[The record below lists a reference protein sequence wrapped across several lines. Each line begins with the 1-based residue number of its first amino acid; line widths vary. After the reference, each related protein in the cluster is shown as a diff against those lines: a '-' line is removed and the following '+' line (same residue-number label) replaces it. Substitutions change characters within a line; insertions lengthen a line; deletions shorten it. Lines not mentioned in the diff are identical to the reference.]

1 MVCCSLFLG
10 STKLTSSFFSF
21 LRGSSCPFLPPS
33 MELWAQLGSLQP
45 GSQLQSAPFLQ
56 LHHLQL
62 QSHLCFPAREPP
74 IHSHQPRPWPSS
86 VSPCSSATKGIS
98 GKETSAPPP
107 QLPDP
112 STRLWLWAGAWARAQ
127 AGDRQ
132 PVHVA
137 LICGV
142 KLLHHLGQTAL
153 THAHIIQTPP
163 IFMWVC
169 ETLRERIM
177 LADSET
183 WPNKSFVWSMRGRYT
198 LTMSVLGVCL
208 PMSDPHNLDHQCPQ
222 WMYFWEFYNSVDMM
236 IILVLLVLC
245 EKGRVTCVAVL
256 EPRQKIFLKYF
267 YYCEFKEVRLI

>member
-10 STKLTSSFFSF
+10 STKLTSSFCFSL

-74 IHSHQPRPWPSS
+74 IHSHQPHPWPSS
-86 VSPCSSATKGIS
+86 ISPCSSATKGIS

-112 STRLWLWAGAWARAQ
+112 SARLWLWAGAWARAQ

-137 LICGV
+137 LICRV
-142 KLLHHLGQTAL
+142 RLLHHLWQTAL

-177 LADSET
+177 LADMSKQVFCLINARQIHT
-183 WPNKSFVWSMRGRYT
+183 HYVCPGSVFTHVRPSQPRPSVST
-198 LTMSVLGVCL
+198 LNVFFRVL
-208 PMSDPHNLDHQCPQ
+208 
-222 WMYFWEFYNSVDMM
+222 
-236 IILVLLVLC
+236 
-245 EKGRVTCVAVL
+245 
-256 EPRQKIFLKYF
+256 
-267 YYCEFKEVRLI
+267 